1 MQLLVALPMA
11 VALLGAP
18 GLQTPAPQAPAPT
31 QPAAPRP
38 RPAAPSNATAVL
50 TVTVNDASGA
60 PIADVKV
67 SAKGPLERE
76 GITTAAGQVRL
87 LGIRAGTY
95 RLRFEKDGFHTFE
108 KELTWRAGTPAPVSE
123 ATLTA
128 APPPTPPPPAP
139 EPAKPAAPEF
149 VPEFPAGQASNL
161 SIPDYIEKN
170 HITAKEPHKESLIG
184 CSGGA
189 QTWLWQVR
197 ESWTNRQHETAE
209 LTMYFVGGDGTL
221 TLNGR
226 NIQVAAGMLAVV
238 PRGTEYGLTRNP
250 KGRAAALYV
259 VATLS
264 GPPCAK

>member
-1 MQLLVALPMA
+1 MKTILLLIAAAFVLA
-11 VALLGAP
+11 
-18 GLQTPAPQAPAPT
+18 APAAYA
-31 QPAAPRP
+31 QPAD
-38 RPAAPSNATAVL
+38 SGDDGGDS
-50 TVTVNDASGA
+50 DAM
-60 PIADVKV
+60 
-67 SAKGPLERE
+67 
-76 GITTAAGQVRL
+76 
-87 LGIRAGTY
+87 
-95 RLRFEKDGFHTFE
+95 
-108 KELTWRAGTPAPVSE
+108 
-123 ATLTA
+123 
-128 APPPTPPPPAP
+128 
-139 EPAKPAAPEF
+139 
-149 VPEFPAGQASNL
+149 
-161 SIPDYIEKN
+161 IPDATVGMGGADMNSEENEDGMAGSSCMRGGDCAQGFDCVNNVCTY
-170 HITAKEPHKESLIG
+170 TAKEPHKESLIG